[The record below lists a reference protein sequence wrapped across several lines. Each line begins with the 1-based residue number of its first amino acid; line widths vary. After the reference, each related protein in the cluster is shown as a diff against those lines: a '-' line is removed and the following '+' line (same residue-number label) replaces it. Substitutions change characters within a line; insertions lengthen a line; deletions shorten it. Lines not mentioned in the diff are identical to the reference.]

1 MLVLIFIYLHRQ
13 PMVEIIPAQSQDL
26 KQIQSI
32 ASRTWPDTFGK
43 ILSSDQID
51 YMLDRFYNLPQ
62 LEEQVEQGHI
72 FFFAEEN
79 GEKLGFTGIQLNQKP
94 GQTKIHK
101 IYILPTAQGKG
112 IGKKLINA
120 IKEIASQNNQTSLLL
135 NVNKYNEGAIKFYEY
150 LGFVNIKSEIID
162 IGRGYVM
169 DDYVFELKL

>member
-1 MLVLIFIYLHRQ
+1 MLVLLFIYLHRQ

-32 ASRTWPDTFGK
+32 ASRTWPDTFSK

-51 YMLDRFYNLPQ
+51 YMLYRFYNLPQ

-72 FFFAEEN
+72 FLFAEEN
-79 GEKLGFTGIQLNQKP
+79 GEKLGFTGIQVNQKP

-120 IKEIASQNNQTSLLL
+120 IKAPEPCHCRLFLRFIKGQYWCSPLMAWVQNPK
-135 NVNKYNEGAIKFYEY
+135 NKNF
-150 LGFVNIKSEIID
+150 
-162 IGRGYVM
+162 
-169 DDYVFELKL
+169 